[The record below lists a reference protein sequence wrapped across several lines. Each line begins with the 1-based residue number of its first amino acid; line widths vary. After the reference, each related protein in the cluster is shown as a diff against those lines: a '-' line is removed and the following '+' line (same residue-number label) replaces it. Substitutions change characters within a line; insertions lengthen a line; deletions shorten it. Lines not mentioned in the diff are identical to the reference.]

1 MCAAAAAPRASI
13 VASCH
18 YITTGEEILSYPD
31 DRPQTPCNGIF
42 AGMSTPSLAHPPGL
56 WRRLAASVYDG
67 LLVLAICMSITVVAM
82 PALTFVGGSS
92 DRAMLQALMVLGNW
106 FYFTRSWTRGGQT
119 LGMRAW
125 HLRLRR
131 ADSDAAPSLTLASA
145 RFFLMLLLC
154 ILPLVVGG
162 LAAIE
167 DRSNAPA
174 WLLLWLLPAFCMG
187 LATIGSRRA
196 LHDLVSASEVI
207 VERPADES
215 AHA

>member
-1 MCAAAAAPRASI
+1 MLPRMSAPSIARPAA
-13 VASCH
+13 
-18 YITTGEEILSYPD
+18 
-31 DRPQTPCNGIF
+31 
-42 AGMSTPSLAHPPGL
+42 L
-56 WRRLAASVYDG
+56 WRRLAASAYDG
-67 LLVLAICMSITVVAM
+67 LLVLAICMSITVVAI
-82 PALTFVGGSS
+82 PTQAFVGGSN
-92 DRAMLQALMVLGNW
+92 DRAVLQVLMVLGSW
-106 FYFTRSWTRGGQT
+106 LYFTRSWTLGGQT

-174 WLLLWLLPAFCMG
+174 WLLLWLLPTFSMG
-187 LATIGSRRA
+187 LAGIGSRRA
-196 LHDLVSASEVI
+196 LHDLASASEMI
-207 VERPADES
+207 AERPAAGS
-215 AHA
+215 ADT